1 MSSIAQFTKWLRKKQ
16 IQIEVTFAV
25 YMFTP
30 WEKFAFCTFLFPH
43 RFVPDS
49 VTKPKRRVDISNRC
63 QKQTP
68 SCSSSLA

>member
-30 WEKFAFCTFLFPH
+30 WEKFAFCTSLFSSH
-43 RFVPDS
+43 LNAPDS
-49 VTKPKRRVDISNRC
+49 IPKID
-63 QKQTP
+63 
-68 SCSSSLA
+68 